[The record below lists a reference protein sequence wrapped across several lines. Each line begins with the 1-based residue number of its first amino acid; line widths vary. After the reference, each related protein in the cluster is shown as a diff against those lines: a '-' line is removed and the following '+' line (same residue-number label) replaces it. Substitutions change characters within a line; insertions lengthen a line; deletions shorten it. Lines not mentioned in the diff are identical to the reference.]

1 MSKIVQFF
9 FELTL
14 QVKLYHWQTKVYARH
29 KASDKLFQKILD
41 GSDRFMEVYIGK
53 YGRTNIKIHDK
64 GVKVGNLSDKQ
75 MADYLKKSTE
85 FLSKDLHTLNL
96 INKETDTDLLTLR
109 DELLVEINTAIYLFT
124 FE

>member
-1 MSKIVQFF
+1 
-9 FELTL
+9 
-14 QVKLYHWQTKVYARH
+14 
-29 KASDKLFQKILD
+29 
-41 GSDRFMEVYIGK
+41 MEVYIGK